1 MYFKIKM
8 HIRFQKLHV
17 KWINFHTDYMLK
29 LHVKMIFAG
38 YTGLNKVYYYN
49 QFSFSF
55 FNVATRVSKMT
66 NVA

>member
-1 MYFKIKM
+1 
-8 HIRFQKLHV
+8 
-17 KWINFHTDYMLK
+17 
-29 LHVKMIFAG
+29 MIFAG
-38 YTGLNKVYYYN
+38 YTGLNKVDYYN

>member
-1 MYFKIKM
+1 
-8 HIRFQKLHV
+8 
-17 KWINFHTDYMLK
+17 
-29 LHVKMIFAG
+29 MIFAG